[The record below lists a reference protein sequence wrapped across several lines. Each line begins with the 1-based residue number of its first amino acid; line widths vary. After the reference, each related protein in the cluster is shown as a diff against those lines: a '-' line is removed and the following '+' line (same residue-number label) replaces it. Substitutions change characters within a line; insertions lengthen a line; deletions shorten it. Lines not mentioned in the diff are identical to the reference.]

1 MRNLASDVFQ
11 VMDASPSDE
20 ETLVMLSV
28 GSRGQLQTSSLLFH
42 LEDLCGKHARLMH
55 HVMKRLVKH
64 ELLMKLTQTRGK
76 NYRKRFE
83 ALSKLVI

>member
-1 MRNLASDVFQ
+1 
-11 VMDASPSDE
+11 
-20 ETLVMLSV
+20 MLSV

-42 LEDLCGKHARLMH
+42 PEELCGKRARLVH

-64 ELLMKLTQTRGK
+64 ELLTKPTQTRVK